1 MRLFSLALSL
11 VTLCAINAPAAF
23 AEGEGTLTFA
33 EGQVYKRGFSDDAHT
48 QWAAP
53 VLASKGDFI
62 DDGMQI
68 GTGKDSFSEAK
79 FDNITLRSAP
89 NTVYTVS
96 PKQNLIYVVGG
107 KFLFNHD
114 RKAGDSD
121 YTIWTEHAQVVAKG
135 TTLLFDQGGNGTRV
149 SVLEGI
155 AEITNR
161 LDRSVLQ
168 LTPGMSYLATD
179 KGDGKV
185 AKNNRGNERAPHR
198 ARKGSSGGTDVL
210 PQTGFLTGGLT
221 QTDVLEAL
229 TRKGTTDVFGSVIG
243 FQLVDLPGTV
253 EAVGDL
259 VEELLLFDS
268 LDSVTIVN
276 SLTGKTLAGS
286 LLNGFPVGGLAKGDF
301 IEKTLL
307 KSISGKGSVFKG
319 LQIKQV
325 PILSSYNLGGDVLN
339 VTKIDPVNLVTWAPT
354 SVLNSVA
361 GNNSATRN
369 MAGVKKFRINYGKKQ
384 TKLNA
389 TFLNGALG
397 TVSGGNSAL
406 NTASLLGG
414 KNSPISSVL
423 GGGGGRNNAGL
434 AGVTNVTNVLPG
446 GLGGTV
452 GGVVGGTVGGVV
464 GGTVGGLTGGL
475 TSGLTGRTG
484 LLGGVLGR

>member
-1 MRLFSLALSL
+1 MRLFSLALTL
-11 VTLCAINAPAAF
+11 VTLCAMNAPAAL

-33 EGQVYKRGFSDDAHT
+33 EGQVYKRGFSNDAHT
-48 QWAAP
+48 EWAAP
-53 VLASKGDFI
+53 VPAAKGDAI

-79 FDNITLRSAP
+79 FGNITLRSAP

-96 PKQNLIYVVGG
+96 PKQNMIYVIGG

-114 RKAGDSD
+114 RKPGDSD

-149 SVLEGI
+149 SVLEGV

-161 LDRSVLQ
+161 LDKSILQ
-168 LTPGMSYLATD
+168 LTPGMSYVASD
-179 KGDGKV
+179 KGNRKV

-198 ARKGSSGGTDVL
+198 ARNKNGGTTDAL

-221 QTDVLEAL
+221 QTDVLEGL
-229 TRKGTTDVFGSVIG
+229 TRNGTTDVFGKVIG

-253 EAVGDL
+253 EAVGDV

-276 SLTGKTLAGS
+276 SLTGKTLSGS
-286 LLNGFPVGGLAKGDF
+286 LLSGFPVGGLSKHDF

-354 SVLNSVA
+354 SVLNSVS
-361 GNNSATRN
+361 GNNSAMRN

-389 TFLNGALG
+389 TFLNGAMG
-397 TVSGGNSAL
+397 TLSGGNSAL

-414 KNSPISSVL
+414 GKNSSLNSVTSIL
-423 GGGGGRNNAGL
+423 GGGGRNNAGL

-446 GLGGTV
+446 GV